1 MLQPQRCA
9 ASAPQLPPPLRS
21 CAGRPRRVR
30 RCVCVSSASTAA
42 AVSRAAAALRSSPE
56 TTHVLALDIGTTG
69 VKAACVARSGRL
81 VATAEAAYAH
91 KTHAPAPGRA
101 EQAPADWLAAAGE
114 AATRCIA
121 ALPPVRSERAHA
133 YSMSKRL
140 RLTFALLPT
149 QGGGVV
155 AVALC
160 GQMQTLTLVGRAPGQ
175 LARGRALLYSDARA
189 STEASFVDAA
199 LAAAPG
205 AASSNLVGAGGGSVP
220 AKLLWLAA
228 HEPACMRDAAGALL
242 GAHSVVA
249 WALTGG
255 AAAADATSA
264 SASGVLA
271 PGGAAYAAA
280 ALERAGVDAAML
292 PPLLPPDAALGVVA
306 ACGGRIDAGDADDV
320 APAFAFPASLA
331 GVPLFHGAGDVAAT
345 AAGAGG
351 GTHLYLG
358 TSGWAARVAPDDGAP
373 PPPGVFQLAATEPGF
388 AIHAAAATTSGGAV
402 EWARAAFFGA
412 FAIALSDCCS
422 QRSAL
427 THLA

>member
-1 MLQPQRCA
+1 MLQPRCCA
-9 ASAPQLPPPLRS
+9 ASAPQLPPPPRS

-30 RCVCVSSASTAA
+30 RCVCVSSAGAAAA
-42 AVSRAAAALRSSPE
+42 AVSRAAAAVQSSPE
-56 TTHVLALDIGTTG
+56 TALVLALDIGTTG

-91 KTHAPAPGRA
+91 PTHAPSPGCA
-101 EQAPADWLAAAGE
+101 EQAPADWLAAAGD
-114 AATRCIA
+114 AATRCVA
-121 ALPPVRSERAHA
+121 ALPPVRSEPAQAH
-133 YSMSKRL
+133 SRRKRCL
-140 RLTFALLPT
+140 LTLLARLPT
-149 QGGGVV
+149 QGGDVA

-189 STEASFVDAA
+189 SAEASAVDAA

-205 AASSNLVGAGGGSVP
+205 APSSNLLGAGGGSVP
-220 AKLLWLAA
+220 AKLLWLAK
-228 HEPACMRDAAGALL
+228 HEPVCMRDAAAALL

-280 ALERAGVDAAML
+280 ALERAGVDAALM
-292 PPLLPPDAALGVVA
+292 PPLLRPDAALGVVA

-320 APAFAFPASLA
+320 APGFAFPASLA

-358 TSGWAARVAPDDGAP
+358 TSGWAARVVRDDGAP
-373 PPPGVFQLAATEPGF
+373 PPPGVFQLAATQPGTV
-388 AIHAAAATTSGGAV
+388 IRAAAATTAGGAV
-402 EWARAAFFGA
+402 EWARTAFFGA
-412 FAIALSDCCS
+412 FCLGFLDCCS
-422 QRSAL
+422 L
-427 THLA
+427 